1 MRRPSELQSHILGAN
16 AVANANT
23 DAAKSR
29 RGRHCRRRRWGGLGA
44 KDRRAHAG
52 GGGGGSEK
60 TRQSAA
66 ATTAAAQRPYFD
78 IYVYDGRAQSQNAEK
93 TWYLSPTSVEVTT
106 LQFPSISLS
115 PRS

>member
-93 TWYLSPTSVEVTT
+93 TWYLLVM
-106 LQFPSISLS
+106 
-115 PRS
+115 R